1 MSENRNSFDWQQ
13 LMPVVLIAAAGLL
26 LFFGLKGGGGSS
38 KNTKNLVKDEKVQS
52 NVNEHLRKTAEKIEM
67 AKRQQAIRSWQLV
80 NDYSRSVGEQA
91 YVPPSEGANL
101 QETDSAH
108 EVAKDLG
115 RSYDGSSAGSGN
127 ASDLIHQQM
136 FEAQISQQADK
147 AYKDA
152 YASQFIENARRA
164 GWDVKLDDNFKVISV
179 KKIQRKPTNQFDL
192 FK

>member
-1 MSENRNSFDWQQ
+1 
-13 LMPVVLIAAAGLL
+13 MPVALIAAAGFL
-26 LFFGLKGGGGSS
+26 LFLGLKGGGSS
-38 KNTKNLVKDEKVQS
+38 KSPKNLAKDEKVQS

-80 NDYSRSVGEQA
+80 NDYNSSVSEQA

-115 RSYDGSSAGSGN
+115 RSYDESQTGSGN
-127 ASDLIHQQM
+127 ASDLIHQQL
-136 FEAQISQQADK
+136 FEAQINQQADK

-152 YASQFIENARRA
+152 YAKQFIENARRA

-179 KKIQRKPTNQFDL
+179 KKIERKPTNQFEL